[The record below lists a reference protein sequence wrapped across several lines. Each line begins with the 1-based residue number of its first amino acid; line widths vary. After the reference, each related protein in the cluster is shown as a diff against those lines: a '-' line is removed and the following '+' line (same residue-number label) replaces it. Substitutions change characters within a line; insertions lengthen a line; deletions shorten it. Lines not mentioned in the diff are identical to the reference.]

1 MRVIWILL
9 KNNIK
14 NLTAKSPVFTILFI
28 LLPVIISVGISLLIP
43 STKVFSGIILDQSGS
58 VLSSAFVDSLS
69 SNESMTIQV
78 KKEADIAGEIKLGN
92 YDFGILLDED
102 FDSALKQGNP
112 AESVKVWSSDASGT
126 LGIVKAAVQTELSR
140 FSAICRADPGNE
152 QENLEVYQKGKYN
165 VESRN
170 SDDSS
175 YDYSAANMLFSFLIM
190 FAFLRAMTGAFLIS
204 KDKELGIYTRLLLTP
219 ATEFHYY
226 MANLLSNV
234 ILVAVQNGAA
244 LILIYLLSGVSM
256 GGTGPEILLIILVLS
271 FVAAALGDFFVAI
284 TDNKEIA
291 NILSTFVAI
300 ILLMAGIVPK
310 EQLPEGALFLSNLIP
325 TRWAVNC
332 LELLQEGGGISDCAL
347 YLVLMLLSAIALLAI
362 TLGAVRRRSVRG
374 GAV

>member
-1 MRVIWILL
+1 
-9 KNNIK
+9 
-14 NLTAKSPVFTILFI
+14 
-28 LLPVIISVGISLLIP
+28 
-43 STKVFSGIILDQSGS
+43 
-58 VLSSAFVDSLS
+58 
-69 SNESMTIQV
+69 
-78 KKEADIAGEIKLGN
+78 
-92 YDFGILLDED
+92 
-102 FDSALKQGNP
+102 
-112 AESVKVWSSDASGT
+112 
-126 LGIVKAAVQTELSR
+126 
-140 FSAICRADPGNE
+140 
-152 QENLEVYQKGKYN
+152 
-165 VESRN
+165 
-170 SDDSS
+170 
-175 YDYSAANMLFSFLIM
+175 
-190 FAFLRAMTGAFLIS
+190 
-204 KDKELGIYTRLLLTP
+204 
-219 ATEFHYY
+219 

-256 GGTGPEILLIILVLS
+256 GGTVPEILLIILVLS